1 MKLTLT
7 DPRFLKDSILI
18 ISELVNE
25 VNFKVDKDKIE
36 LIAMDPAN
44 VAMVVF
50 KLLSSSFAEYD
61 VKDEKT
67 IGLNLMNFTQ
77 ILKRV
82 KPSDILTLELD
93 EEKNRLNIGL
103 KGNTTR
109 HFSVALLDIE
119 EREQRVPN
127 LKFSTKVETNSII
140 FNDAIEDM
148 DIIADS
154 LTLAVAKGHFIVSSD
169 GSLSS
174 AKVLIADDEETQ
186 IATKE
191 DDIKAKYS
199 VEYLKKII
207 KGAKLSNSVSLE
219 FAQDY
224 PLRIEYRIID
234 RLSLMFILAPRV
246 AND

>member
-25 VNFKVDKDKIE
+25 VNLKVDKDKIE

-50 KLLSSSFAEYD
+50 KLLSSAFAEYD
-61 VKDEKT
+61 VREDKT

-93 EEKNRLNIGL
+93 NEKNRLNVTL
-103 KGNTTR
+103 KGTTTR
-109 HFSVALLDIE
+109 SFNLALLDIE

-127 LKFSTKVETNSII
+127 LKFAVKVDTNAAL
-140 FNDAIEDM
+140 FNESIEDM
-148 DIIADS
+148 DIISDS
-154 LTLAVAKGHFIVSSD
+154 LSLAVAKNSLVISSD
-169 GSLSS
+169 GTLSS
-174 AKVLIADDEETQ
+174 AKVIIADDEETQ
-186 IATKE
+186 IVSKDDETKSR
-191 DDIKAKYS
+191 YS

-207 KGAKLSNSVSLE
+207 KASKLSNAVSLE

-224 PLRIEYRIID
+224 PLKLEYKIVD
-234 RLSLMFILAPRV
+234 RLSMMFILAPRV
-246 AND
+246 NND